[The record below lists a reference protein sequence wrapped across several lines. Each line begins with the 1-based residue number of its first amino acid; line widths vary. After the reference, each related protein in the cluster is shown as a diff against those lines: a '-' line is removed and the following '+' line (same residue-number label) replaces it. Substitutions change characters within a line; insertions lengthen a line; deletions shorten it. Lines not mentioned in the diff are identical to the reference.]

1 MSISSSAR
9 KTKQVGTTA
18 AGERT
23 AAAPITLSERSSNG
37 LALLRILVGY
47 LWFQQLF
54 WKLPPTFA
62 GLYSYVVRESQ
73 HAIIPGYGTLLQHTF
88 LAGCPSL
95 STPIGCTA
103 FVPLAACV
111 WTAELVVTISLLF
124 GLFTRF
130 GAILATILAL
140 QLYVGLAY
148 SPGEWI
154 WTYGM
159 LVLLALF
166 LVAVPAGRR
175 LGVDYWL
182 APRLQSAGQRHR
194 WARIASWF
202 V

>member
-1 MSISSSAR
+1 MHISLSAR
-9 KTKQVGTTA
+9 KQKQVATTA
-18 AGERT
+18 SEESAL
-23 AAAPITLSERSSNG
+23 APPITLSERSSIG

-62 GLYSYVVRESQ
+62 GLYGYVVRESQ
-73 HAIIPGYGTLLQHTF
+73 HAILPGYGALLQHTF
-88 LAGCPSL
+88 LAGCSSL
-95 STPIGCTA
+95 STPVGCTA

-111 WTAELVVTISLLF
+111 WTAELLVSISLLF

-130 GAILATILAL
+130 GALLATVLSV

-148 SPGEWI
+148 TEWI

-159 LVLLALF
+159 LVLLALV

-175 LGVDYWL
+175 LGADLWL
-182 APRLQSAGQRHR
+182 APRLQAAGQHHR
-194 WARIASWF
+194 FARIASWF

>member
-1 MSISSSAR
+1 MHISSSVR
-9 KTKQVGTTA
+9 ESKGVA
-18 AGERT
+18 ASPSEQR
-23 AAAPITLSERSSNG
+23 AVASPITLSERSSTG

-62 GLYSYVVRESQ
+62 GLYGYVVRESQ
-73 HAIIPGYGTLLQHTF
+73 HTIVPGYGVLLQHTF
-88 LAGCPSL
+88 LAGCTSL
-95 STPIGCTA
+95 STPAGCTA

-111 WTAELVVTISLLF
+111 WTAELLVSISLLF

-130 GAILATILAL
+130 GALLVTVLSV

-148 SPGEWI
+148 TDWI

-159 LVLLALF
+159 LVLLSLV

-175 LGVDYWL
+175 LGVDLWL
-182 APRLQSAGQRHR
+182 APRLEVAGQHHR
-194 WARIASWF
+194 LARIASWF

>member
-1 MSISSSAR
+1 MSLSSSAHKLKR
-9 KTKQVGTTA
+9 LATTA
-18 AGERT
+18 SEESAV
-23 AAAPITLSERSSNG
+23 APPITLSERSSIG

-62 GLYSYVVRESQ
+62 GLYGYVV
-73 HAIIPGYGTLLQHTF
+73 
-88 LAGCPSL
+88 GCPSL
-95 STPIGCTA
+95 SSPVGCTA

-111 WTAELVVTISLLF
+111 WTAELLVAISLLF

-130 GAILATILAL
+130 GALLATILAV

-148 SPGEWI
+148 TEWI

-159 LVLLALF
+159 LVLLALV

-175 LGVDYWL
+175 LGIDLWL
-182 APRLQSAGQRHR
+182 APRLQAAGQHHR
-194 WARIASWF
+194 LARIASWF

>member
-1 MSISSSAR
+1 MSISSFAHEP
-9 KTKQVGTTA
+9 KGA
-18 AGERT
+18 AAPGAGEG
-23 AAAPITLSERSSNG
+23 AVPPPITLSERSSTG

-62 GLYSYVVRESQ
+62 GLYGYVVRESQ
-73 HAIIPGYGTLLQHTF
+73 HAILPGYGALLQHTF

-95 STPIGCTA
+95 SSPAGCTA

-111 WTAELVVTISLLF
+111 WTAELLVSVSLLF

-130 GAILATILAL
+130 GALLATVLSV

-148 SPGEWI
+148 TEWI

-159 LVLLALF
+159 LVLLALV

-175 LGVDYWL
+175 LGVDLWL
-182 APRLQSAGQRHR
+182 APRLQQAGQHHR
-194 WARIASWF
+194 LALLASWF